1 MGMGDWFETAIDF
14 GGELFD
20 DVGGVLT
27 GAMDLY
33 GNLSDG
39 QQSLLQ
45 LGLGSLAKD
54 SFAAKVPQVGYQ
66 GKIPD
71 YDAIRS
77 RVPMQSA
84 SEGQQSRRPGEA
96 GRRYFSDTLYA
107 TSPEN
112 RVPPTVEGA
121 QGIADAQAMQ
131 LAQRNNPNAFPPALP
146 PPPAESAP
154 VGGIPSIPT
163 PVDSTPSPQTGGSY
177 VDLGEFGGTVWLNN
191 DGSISSGPNQPP
203 VGVAPPPAAEPPMS
217 DSPPMMGT
225 LGGPVY
231 DDAGNLIGNL
241 GSAGPI
247 IGDQLPVN
255 APQAMAAG
263 GIASAHNGYYLGG
276 KTDGMADDV
285 PATIDG
291 TQEARLSDG
300 EFVIPADVVSHLGNG
315 NSDAGADQL
324 HGMMD
329 NVRME
334 RTGNSEQGKQ
344 IDPNKFMP
352 TMAQGGGIAAYN
364 YGGSVYQRQP
374 KINRLPAGGAVS
386 TNTGG
391 ILENIGAEGGEQVGK
406 ESSLSTWAGDYVTDM
421 LGQGKALAN
430 QGYQAYE
437 GPLSAGTDT
446 LQDQAYT
453 GVAGLSAP
461 ADMGAYTPQTF
472 GAEEATAGMNPYL
485 MASLNPQIDEAR
497 RQNEIDR
504 VANAGRMTQAGAF
517 GGSRQALMDM
527 EGQRNLQSNIADI
540 TGKGYASAYDR
551 AQQQFN
557 TQQDRNMKAQNQANE
572 YGFDVFGVQEAAGG
586 SRRDIESQGM
596 GADYAQFREERDY
609 PYKQV
614 QYMQS
619 LLQGLPLEAQ
629 SFAYS
634 QPSTA
639 TNVASGTA
647 GLRDLLKLLS

>member
-1 MGMGDWFETAIDF
+1 MGMGDWFEKAVDF

-112 RVPPTVEGA
+112 RVPPTVEEA

-146 PPPAESAP
+146 SPPAESAP

-177 VDLGEFGGTVWLNN
+177 VDLGQFGGTVWLSN

-203 VGVAPPPAAEPPMS
+203 FAGGFNSFPSNTTAPAVEPPVNTTAPAPPPVGMAPP
-217 DSPPMMGT
+217 
-225 LGGPVY
+225 V
-231 DDAGNLIGNL
+231 
-241 GSAGPI
+241 
-247 IGDQLPVN
+247 
-255 APQAMAAG
+255 QAMAAG

-315 NSDAGADQL
+315 NSDAGSQQL
-324 HGMMD
+324 YGMM
-329 NVRME
+329 NNIRE
-334 RTGNSEQGKQ
+334 ARTGNPEQGKQ

-374 KINRLPAGGAVS
+374 KVTNFNAHGAVS

-517 GGSRQALMDM
+517 GGSRQALMDI

-647 GLRDLLKLLS
+647 GIQDLLKLLS